1 MKNIFILLI
10 CSTIGFQA
18 CDKDGP
24 GDSYDLS
31 NPIAPYV
38 ALSSTAD
45 IEVVQGDDAKVIFS
59 VRTAFQQKVTIY
71 YHVTG
76 AIDLADQSVTLERN
90 KTSVSVFIPTPGDII
105 TTPGTTEE
113 AVVTLTKATTESG
126 KDLTIGQL
134 NNPEMQHVS
143 IVIADQ

>member
-10 CSTIGFQA
+10 CSTIGLQG
-18 CDKDGP
+18 CDKNGP

-59 VRTAFQQKVTIY
+59 VRTAFQQKVTVY

-76 AIDLADQSVTLERN
+76 AIELADQTATIERN
-90 KTSVSVFIPTPGDII
+90 KTSVAIFIPTPADII

-113 AVVTLTKATTESG
+113 AMVTLTKATTEG
-126 KDLTIGQL
+126 GRELTIGQR
-134 NNPEMQHVS
+134 NDPETQHVN
-143 IVIADQ
+143 IVIGDQ

>member
-1 MKNIFILLI
+1 MKNVFILFI
-10 CSTIGFQA
+10 CSAAAFSA
-18 CDKDGP
+18 CDKNSQ
-24 GDSYDLS
+24 GDSYDVS
-31 NPIAPYV
+31 NTIAPYV
-38 ALSSTAD
+38 AFSNTD
-45 IEVVQGDDAKVIFS
+45 NIEVIQGEDAKVVFS
-59 VRTAFQQKVTIY
+59 VRTAFQQNVTVY
-71 YHVTG
+71 YHVSG
-76 AIDLADQSVTLERN
+76 AIELADQTAIIERN

-134 NNPEMQHVS
+134 NNPETQHVS